1 MKTLSASI
9 KLLEASGDYTNTVVT
24 TGGKIS
30 NMVSNIPLN
39 TKVSG
44 GSPFILGATP
54 LGVGRLV
61 NEPITYYIGAI
72 VSNSDGVFSTPYE
85 IQLLGNNITSFSIL
99 FDDYNNQYPH
109 SIEIKCYSG
118 GVEVETRTLVDNDP
132 IYYVTDIPNASR
144 VTITISN
151 WSVPHYPLR
160 IQGIYSN
167 TTIEIDYTN
176 MISLETSIFDRSDTK
191 LPSYGIISNV
201 GNIEANDTNGEV
213 LDYAEMLLLQD
224 GLDTTIKLHDTL
236 SKVSQTVGVLKTGVW
251 DYNNEN
257 RSYSVSLKDDL
268 EEWQDIYIEGLGY
281 DPRNPTKH
289 FSNMA
294 QLYIILQGKTP
305 SKYKMLT
312 FDKLDSETKRILNAT
327 FVKYSLLN
335 GGTLWEQWT
344 KLCQVCALY
353 IHKDMNGNTV
363 CRHTLGS

>member
-1 MKTLSASI
+1 MKILSASI
-9 KLLEASGDYTNTVVT
+9 KLLEHSGNYSNTT
-24 TGGKIS
+24 IISGGKNPKS
-30 NMVSNIPLN
+30 SNIPLN
-39 TKVSG
+39 TKVG
-44 GSPFILGATP
+44 GGNPFILGATSFRSNP
-54 LGVGRLV
+54 TINTLV
-61 NEPITYYIGAI
+61 NYYIGSI
-72 VSNSDGVFSTPYE
+72 VADDNGKFSTPYV
-85 IQLLGNNITSFSIL
+85 IQLSGEDITSFTIL

-109 SIEIKCYSG
+109 SIKLESYSD
-118 GVEVETRTLVDNDP
+118 ETLVDTRSLVDDDP
-132 IYYVTDIPNASR
+132 IYVVTNLPNVSK
-144 VTITISN
+144 VNITISDWN
-151 WSVPHYPLR
+151 VQNYPLR
-160 IQGIYSN
+160 IQGIYSD

-176 MISLETSIFDRSDTK
+176 MISLETSIFDRGDTK

-201 GNIEANDTNGEV
+201 GNIEANDLNGEV
-213 LDYAEMLLLQD
+213 LDYAEMLLLQE
-224 GLDTTIKLHDTL
+224 GLETTIKLHDTL
-236 SKVSQTVGVLKTGVW
+236 AHTTETVSVLKTGEW

-268 EEWQDIYIEGLGY
+268 EEWQDIYIEGLSY

-305 SKYKMLT
+305 SKYKMLP

-335 GGTLWEQWT
+335 SGTLWEQWT